1 MAVTVARVESRAEL
15 RAFVD
20 LPYRLHRDD
29 PNFVPPLRIG
39 EFEKLD
45 DRKHPFYQHAR
56 IDLYLAREGVRVVGR
71 VAAIDDDLHNEIHGD
86 NLLFFGFFE
95 AEGPEVASALFA
107 TVEERARTLGRSQ
120 VRGPANPSMNDG
132 SGFQID
138 AFDTQPYVLMP
149 QNPASYP
156 DYAER
161 AGYAKVKDLYAWRFD
176 AEAGVGERLQ
186 RLAQRVRE
194 RNRLTI
200 RPANMRRLADE
211 LAVLKEIYT
220 KAWEQNW
227 GQVPYTEAEFDHLG
241 SELKMIIDPEI
252 VLFLEIDDK
261 PIGVALGIP
270 DINQV
275 YHRFNGRLLPF
286 GIFHLMNRKRIIKR
300 ARLPILGVM
309 PDYRNRGFELV
320 LIEEVGRRGFE
331 RGYAEG
337 ELSWILEDND
347 GINKPIR
354 ATGAEIYKTYR
365 LFQKAV

>member
-1 MAVTVARVESRAEL
+1 MAVTVDRVASRADR
-15 RAFVD
+15 RAFID
-20 LPYRLHRDD
+20 LPYRLHRND

-39 EFEKLD
+39 EFEKID
-45 DRKHPFYQHAR
+45 ERKHPFYGHAR
-56 IDLYLAREGVRVVGR
+56 IDLYLARDGSRVVGR
-71 VAAIDDDLHNEIHGD
+71 VAAIDDDLHNDIHGD

-95 AEGPEVASALFA
+95 AEGPDAAAALFA
-107 TVEERARTLGRSQ
+107 TVEERARELGRVL

-138 AFDTQPYVLMP
+138 AFDTQPYVMMP
-149 QNPASYP
+149 QNPPSYP

-161 AGYAKVKDLYAWRFD
+161 AGYGKIKDLYAWRFD
-176 AEAGVGERLQ
+176 AVAGVGERLEK
-186 RLAQRVRE
+186 LADRVRE

-200 RPANMRRLADE
+200 RPADMGRLGDE
-211 LAVLKEIYT
+211 LAILKQIYT
-220 KAWEQNW
+220 EAWEQNW

-241 SELKMIIDPEI
+241 NELKMIVDPEI
-252 VLFLEIDDK
+252 VLFLEIDGK
-261 PIGVALGIP
+261 AIGVALGIP
-270 DINQV
+270 DVNQV
-275 YHRFNGRLLPF
+275 LHRFNGRLLPF
-286 GIFHLMNRKRIIKR
+286 GIFHLLNRKRIIKR

-320 LIEEVGRRGFE
+320 LIEEVGRRGLE
-331 RGYAEG
+331 RGYVEG

-354 ATGAEIYKTYR
+354 ATGAEVYKTYR